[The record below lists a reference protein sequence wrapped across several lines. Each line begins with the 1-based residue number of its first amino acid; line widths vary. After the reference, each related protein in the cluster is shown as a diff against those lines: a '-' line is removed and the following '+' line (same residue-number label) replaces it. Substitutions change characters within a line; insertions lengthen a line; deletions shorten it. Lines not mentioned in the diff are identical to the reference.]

1 MDRCDIVLL
10 IVAAFVATWG
20 LVRLMNHR
28 RNQLLDET
36 AGRIDEGDA
45 RQPATSS
52 GEPEERRD
60 A

>member
-36 AGRIDEGDA
+36 GGRVDQGDA
-45 RQPATSS
+45 RHPTTSS